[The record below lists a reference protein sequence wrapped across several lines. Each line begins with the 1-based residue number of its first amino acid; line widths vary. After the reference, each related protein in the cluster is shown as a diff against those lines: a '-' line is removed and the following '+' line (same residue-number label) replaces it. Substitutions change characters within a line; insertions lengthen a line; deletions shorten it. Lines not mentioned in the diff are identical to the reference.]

1 MLLCS
6 VLIVETDY
14 LVLRVVSGSTVSTTI
29 SFVGA
34 NVLFLWMGGGVAIEL
49 IDRLLE
55 PFNDDIGFS
64 L

>member
-1 MLLCS
+1 
-6 VLIVETDY
+6 
-14 LVLRVVSGSTVSTTI
+14 VLRVVSGSTVSTTI

-34 NVLFLWMGGGVAIEL
+34 NVLFLGMGGGVAIEL